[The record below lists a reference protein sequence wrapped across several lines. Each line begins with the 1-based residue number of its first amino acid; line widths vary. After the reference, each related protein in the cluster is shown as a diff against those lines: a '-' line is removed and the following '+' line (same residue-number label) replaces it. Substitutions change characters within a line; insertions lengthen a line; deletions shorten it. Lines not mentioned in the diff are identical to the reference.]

1 MKNLPQQ
8 FQTPLS
14 RQQKTFSGFFF
25 ALLKYAWNLEHFQ
38 KKDEY
43 PSLII
48 SEIIDAERRGYLNV

>member
-8 FQTPLS
+8 IQMPLS
-14 RQQKTFSGFFF
+14 PKQQTFCEFFIAF
-25 ALLKYAWNLEHFQ
+25 LKCAWNLEHFQ

>member
-14 RQQKTFSGFFF
+14 PKQKTFSEFFIAF
-25 ALLKYAWNLEHFQ
+25 LKCAWNLEHFQ

-43 PSLII
+43 ASLIL
-48 SEIIDAERRGYLNV
+48 SETIEAWRRGYLNL